1 MSPDSGNIRP
11 LKVAVF
17 GESGFVGEIVSSAV
31 ADAGHRLTQLTGFR
45 VEGAYHEDRS
55 IEQSAHDWIG
65 SHPDPADRL
74 TRELSGTDVLVNAA
88 GMAEPESE
96 EVDRL
101 FDANAVL
108 AAVIAQLAFDAG
120 VPRLIHISS
129 AAVQGRRDPL
139 DETDELEP
147 LTAYGRSKAAGE
159 RVLLQR
165 RVAVPAELVVYR
177 PTSVQGSSRGLTRK
191 LVAFTSL
198 PLVPLPGGGASPVP
212 VCLGPAVGAVVVFL
226 LDAVSP
232 PAIVLQPS
240 EGMTTRTLLDA
251 LGDNPRYLPVPGVLA
266 KTAVE
271 AGYRLGRRSSRIGAL
286 SRRLDL
292 LVNGQH
298 QKARALGSMGFV
310 VPADPQ
316 AYRRLG
322 AQVRAENQ
330 QRAAPQ
336 AGRDQRH

>member
-1 MSPDSGNIRP
+1 M
-11 LKVAVF
+11 F
-17 GESGFVGEIVSSAV
+17 GGSGFVGGIVSAAV
-31 ADAGHRLTQLTGFR
+31 VEAGHHLTRLTGVR
-45 VEGAYHEDRS
+45 VEGAYHPDRS
-55 IEQSAHDWIG
+55 IEQSALDWIR
-65 SHPDPADRL
+65 SHPDPAAQL
-74 TRELSGTDVLVNAA
+74 TRELSGVDVLVNAA
-88 GMAEPESE
+88 GMAEPESD
-96 EVDRL
+96 EVERL
-101 FDANAVL
+101 FDSNAVL
-108 AAVIAQLAFDAG
+108 AAVVAQTAAGAG

-165 RVAVPAELVVYR
+165 KVDVPAELVVYR
-177 PTSVQGSSRGLTRK
+177 PTSVQGPSRGLTRK

-198 PLVPLPGGGASPVP
+198 PLVPLPGRGTSPVP

-226 LDAVSP
+226 LSAQSP
-232 PAIVLQPS
+232 PAVVLQPS
-240 EGMTTRTLLDA
+240 DGMTTRTLLDA

-266 KTAVE
+266 KMAVE

-292 LVNGQH
+292 LVNGQA
-298 QKARALGSMGFV
+298 QDARALRSMGFTV
-310 VPADPQ
+310 AADLQ

-322 AQVRAENQ
+322 AQVRAES
-330 QRAAPQ
+330 RPAPP
-336 AGRDQRH
+336 D

>member
-1 MSPDSGNIRP
+1 MT
-11 LKVAVF
+11 
-17 GESGFVGEIVSSAV
+17 
-31 ADAGHRLTQLTGFR
+31 DAGHHLIRLTGFR
-45 VEGAYHEDRS
+45 VEGAYRRDGS

-65 SHPDPADRL
+65 SHPDTADRL
-74 TRELSGTDVLVNAA
+74 TRELSGADVLVNAA

-139 DETDELEP
+139 DETEELEP
-147 LTAYGRSKAAGE
+147 LTSYGRSKAAGE

-198 PLVPLPGGGASPVP
+198 PLVPLPGGGTSPVP

-226 LDAVSP
+226 VDAASP

-251 LGDNPRYLPVPGVLA
+251 LGGNPRYLPVPGLLA
-266 KTAVE
+266 RAAVE

-322 AQVRAENQ
+322 ERVRAER
-330 QRAAPQ
+330 RAT
-336 AGRDQRH
+336 

>member
-1 MSPDSGNIRP
+1 M
-11 LKVAVF
+11 F
-17 GESGFVGEIVSSAV
+17 GGSGFVGGIVSAAV
-31 ADAGHRLTQLTGFR
+31 VEAGHHLTRLTGVR
-45 VEGAYHEDRS
+45 VEGAYHPDRS
-55 IEQSAHDWIG
+55 IEQSALDWIR
-65 SHPDPADRL
+65 SHPDPAAQL
-74 TRELSGTDVLVNAA
+74 TSELSGVDVLVNAA
-88 GMAEPESE
+88 GMAEPESD
-96 EVDRL
+96 EVERL
-101 FDANAVL
+101 FDSNAVL
-108 AAVIAQLAFDAG
+108 AAVVAQTAAGAG

-165 RVAVPAELVVYR
+165 KVDVPAELVVYR
-177 PTSVQGSSRGLTRK
+177 PTSVQGPSRGLTRK

-198 PLVPLPGGGASPVP
+198 PLVPLPGRGTSPVP

-226 LDAVSP
+226 LSAQSP
-232 PAIVLQPS
+232 PAVVLQPS

-266 KTAVE
+266 KMAVE

-292 LVNGQH
+292 LVNGQA
-298 QKARALGSMGFV
+298 QDARALRSMGFTV
-310 VPADPQ
+310 AADLQ

-322 AQVRAENQ
+322 AQVRAES
-330 QRAAPQ
+330 RPAPP
-336 AGRDQRH
+336 D